1 MQSCLPSGRRP
12 QHQPGGSQALQTGC
26 SKSSWQSSWRSHG
39 PVQRGVH
46 QLDGQRQPLPSWPS
60 LQHSW
65 QQPTCRRPQPA
76 ECGYWTPAGAWLSC
90 RGHDSLHVVD
100 CGTRVS
106 DVVLELALGASS
118 TVKQGLAL
126 LHLPRQGSGLALADA
141 DLLNDLGTRAG
152 LILKGLDGLTELVL
166 VALDRLQTFGVD
178 LVGMVQTNLQ
188 LIDFTLQLLLDTESL
203 ALGPL
208 LSLNRGSKG
217 IHCTGMILPGVVELL
232 LLLSHTAVDL
242 LPDLSQL
249 QLRP

>member
-1 MQSCLPSGRRP
+1 M
-12 QHQPGGSQALQTGC
+12 
-26 SKSSWQSSWRSHG
+26 
-39 PVQRGVH
+39 
-46 QLDGQRQPLPSWPS
+46 
-60 LQHSW
+60 
-65 QQPTCRRPQPA
+65 
-76 ECGYWTPAGAWLSC
+76 
-90 RGHDSLHVVD
+90 
-100 CGTRVS
+100 RVS

-166 VALDRLQTFGVD
+166 
-178 LVGMVQTNLQ
+178 
-188 LIDFTLQLLLDTESL
+188 DTESL

-208 LSLNRGSKG
+208 LGLNGGSKG
-217 IHCTGMILPGVVELL
+217 VHCTGMILPGVVELL

-249 QLRP
+249 QLRPQNLVLLHLKGGFSFLKGSLQLLFLDLLPDLSQLQL